1 MNPFVRCGTVE
12 VAAKVLPLLASAGL
26 SQFRDFMD
34 YSGGDHICHKRGR
47 SVFRLEVG
55 ERAFYLKRNR
65 FHWVEFWKRISH
77 LKWPPRGALIEWKNI
92 LAVQEA
98 GIPTVSP
105 IAKGVCVKFGI
116 DIASFTLTEE
126 LYQAVPLDAVLKTE
140 LSGSL
145 DDAGR
150 QKKRRLLLQLA
161 VTARKFHGSGM
172 YHQDFYLS
180 HFYLG
185 PGETLYLIDLQ
196 RVGRRTRVPVR
207 FRVKDL
213 GQLNYSADFTGG
225 ISRAERMRFFL
236 AYLGKKRLEPV
247 DKKLA
252 RKVLAKTRRIA
263 RHDIKLAVRRRR
275 RGEKP

>member
-1 MNPFVRCGTVE
+1 MSAFVDTGDVTILAEARE
-12 VAAKVLPLLASAGL
+12 LLASVGL
-26 SQFRDFMD
+26 HSFADFMNFAD
-34 YSGGDHICHKRGR
+34 GSHICHKRGR
-47 SVFRLEVG
+47 SVYRLEIG

-65 FHWVEFWKRISH
+65 FHWTEFWKSLGRFN
-77 LKWPPRGALIEWKNI
+77 WPPRGALVEWRNI
-92 LAVQEA
+92 CAVGGA

-105 IAKGVCVKFGI
+105 VAMGECVRFGL

-126 LYQAVPLDAVLKTE
+126 LYDAVPLDAVLQRE
-140 LSGSL
+140 FGAPL
-145 DDAGR
+145 DASMR
-150 QKKRRLLLQLA
+150 QKKRRLTLQVATLA
-161 VTARKFHGSGM
+161 RRLHGSGM

-185 PGETLYLIDLQ
+185 RGDTLYLIDLQ
-196 RVGRRTRVPVR
+196 RVGRQATVPPR

-225 ISRAERMRFFL
+225 VSSAERMRFFL
-236 AYLGKKRLEPV
+236 TYLGKTRLGPE

-263 RHDIKLAVRRRR
+263 RHDVKLAVRRRR

>member
-1 MNPFVRCGTVE
+1 MGPFVSCGTIE
-12 VAAKVLPLLASAGL
+12 VSAEALPLLASAGL

-34 YSGGDHICHKRGR
+34 YAGGTHICHKRGR

-65 FHWVEFWKRISH
+65 FHWVEFWKQISR
-77 LKWPPRGALIEWKNI
+77 LKWPPRGALVEWKNI

-105 IAKGVCVKFGI
+105 VAMGECVKLGL
-116 DIASFTLTEE
+116 DIESFTLTEE
-126 LYQAVPLDAVLKTE
+126 LYQAVPLDTVLQTE
-140 LSGSL
+140 LSGL
-145 DDAGR
+145 FDAAKR
-150 QKKRRLLLQLA
+150 QRKRRLASQLA
-161 VTARKFHGSGM
+161 ATARKLHGSGM

-185 PGETLYLIDLQ
+185 RGETLYLIDLQ
-196 RVGRRTRVPVR
+196 RVGRRTRVPTR

-225 ISRAERMRFFL
+225 ISRTDRMRFFL
-236 AYLGKKRLEPV
+236 EYLGKKRLAPA

-252 RKVLAKTRRIA
+252 RKVLGKTRRIA
-263 RHDIKLAVRRRR
+263 RHDVKLAVRRRR

>member
-1 MNPFVRCGTVE
+1 MSPFVRCGTVE
-12 VAAKVLPLLASAGL
+12 VAARVLPLLASAGL

-34 YSGGDHICHKRGR
+34 YSGGAHICHKRGR
-47 SVFRLEVG
+47 SVFRLQVG
-55 ERAFYLKRNR
+55 DRAFYLKRNR
-65 FHWVEFWKRISH
+65 FHWVEFWKRVSR
-77 LKWPPRGALIEWKNI
+77 LKWPPRGALVEWKNI

-105 IAKGVCVKFGI
+105 VAMGECVKFGI
-116 DIASFTLTEE
+116 DMASFTLTEE
-126 LYQAVPLDAVLKTE
+126 LYQTVPLDAVFQRE
-140 LSGSL
+140 LGGSL

-150 QKKRRLLLQLA
+150 QKKRRLTLQLA
-161 VTARKFHGSGM
+161 ATARKLHGSGM
-172 YHQDFYLS
+172 YHQDLYLS

-196 RVGRRTRVPVR
+196 RVGRRSRVPTR
-207 FRVKDL
+207 YRVKDL

-225 ISRAERMRFFL
+225 ISRADRMRFFL
-236 AYLGKKRLEPV
+236 AYLGKKRLEPA

-263 RHDIKLAVRRRR
+263 RHDVKLAVRRRR

>member
-1 MNPFVRCGTVE
+1 MTPFVRCGTVE
-12 VAAKVLPLLASAGL
+12 VSAKVLPLLASAGL

-34 YSGGDHICHKRGR
+34 YSGGTHICHKRGR
-47 SVFRLEVG
+47 SVYRLEVG

-65 FHWVEFWKRISH
+65 FHWVEFWKRISR
-77 LKWPPRGALIEWKNI
+77 LKWPPRGALVEWKNI
-92 LAVQEA
+92 LAVREA

-105 IAKGVCVKFGI
+105 VAMGECVKFGL

-126 LYQAVPLDAVLKTE
+126 LYGAIPLDVVLQKE
-140 LSGSL
+140 LSGTL

-150 QKKRRLLLQLA
+150 LRKRRLTLELA
-161 VTARKFHGSGM
+161 ATARKLHGSGM

-185 PGETLYLIDLQ
+185 RGETLYLIDLQ
-196 RVGRRTRVPVR
+196 RVGRRTRVPTR

-225 ISRAERMRFFL
+225 VSRADRMRFFL
-236 AYLGKKRLEPV
+236 AYLGKKSLGPA

-263 RHDIKLAVRRRR
+263 RHDVKLAVRRRR

>member
-1 MNPFVRCGTVE
+1 MGPFVSCGTID
-12 VAAKVLPLLASAGL
+12 VAAEALPLLASAGL

-34 YSGGDHICHKRGR
+34 YAGGAHICHKRGR
-47 SVFRLEVG
+47 SVFRLQVG

-65 FHWVEFWKRISH
+65 FHWVEFWKRISR
-77 LKWPPRGALIEWKNI
+77 LKWPPRGALVEWKNI

-105 IAKGVCVKFGI
+105 VAMGECVKLGL
-116 DIASFTLTEE
+116 DIESFTLTEE
-126 LYQAVPLDAVLKTE
+126 LYQAIPLDTVLQTE
-140 LSGSL
+140 LSGPF
-145 DDAGR
+145 DPAKWQR
-150 QKKRRLLLQLA
+150 KKRLVSQLA
-161 VTARKFHGSGM
+161 ATARKLHGSGM

-185 PGETLYLIDLQ
+185 RGETLYLIDLQ
-196 RVGRRTRVPVR
+196 RVGRRSRVPTR

-225 ISRAERMRFFL
+225 ISRTDRMRFFL
-236 AYLGKKRLEPV
+236 EYLGKKRLEPA

-263 RHDIKLAVRRRR
+263 RHDVKLAVRRRR

>member
-1 MNPFVRCGTVE
+1 MSPFVRCGTVE
-12 VAAKVLPLLASAGL
+12 VAAEVLPFLASAGL

-34 YSGGDHICHKRGR
+34 YSDGSHICHKRGR
-47 SVFRLEVG
+47 SVYRLEVG

-65 FHWVEFWKRISH
+65 FHWVEFWKCISR
-77 LKWPPRGALIEWKNI
+77 LKWPPRGALVEWTNI
-92 LAVQEA
+92 LAIREA

-105 IAKGVCVKFGI
+105 VAMGECVKCGL

-126 LYQAVPLDAVLKTE
+126 LYGAIPLDVVLQKE
-140 LSGSL
+140 FSGTL
-145 DDAGR
+145 NDAGR
-150 QKKRRLLLQLA
+150 LRKRRLTLKLA
-161 VTARKFHGSGM
+161 ATARKLHGSGM

-185 PGETLYLIDLQ
+185 RGETLYLIDLQ
-196 RVGRRTRVPVR
+196 RVGRSNRVPTR

-225 ISRAERMRFFL
+225 VSRSDRMRFFL
-236 AYLGKKRLEPV
+236 NYLGKKHLDAA
-247 DKKLA
+247 DKKLL
-252 RKVLAKTRRIA
+252 RKVLTKTRRIA
-263 RHDIKLAVRRRR
+263 RHDVKLSVRRRR